1 MAKGPSGPGFTSD
14 PVGKSVHRVDVVDK
28 VTGAA
33 VFVDDMQFGPGVYH
47 ARLVRSPHAHAR
59 IVRIDAARALE
70 MPGVKAV
77 VTGKDL
83 DARIGLYLID
93 RPVFAGERVRY
104 VGDPVAGVVATSAEI
119 AEEAAH
125 LVEVEY
131 EELPAVFDPVEAAQP
146 DAPLLHPDLGEYQ
159 VANFI
164 FPEPGTNIS
173 EHFKLRK
180 GDVEPAWPRCAAIV
194 EGTFRLPQIQHV
206 PIEPHGAVAL
216 WEQSGEVTL
225 WTSSQSPFAQRDLIA
240 QCLGISHGNLRVVSP
255 YVGGGFGGKAGV
267 SMEVCAVVLAR
278 AVKGHPVKLRMTR
291 EEEFVG
297 TTVRQSLVAHTKIG
311 CDAEGNL
318 LAMET
323 EYYFGG
329 GAYNDYGV
337 NIARA
342 AGYSCTGPYDI
353 PNVKGDSY
361 CVYTNQPIGSAMRGF
376 GMPEIHWGIEQ
387 IMDQLAEKIG
397 MDPADFR
404 RRNCVRTGDTI
415 LTGMTMPAT
424 DMVAC
429 IDKVTA
435 AIEWGKRGA
444 PSAPHKKR
452 GQGIAIMWKAPAMPP
467 NPGSSAVVR
476 FNEDATVNVEIGAQ
490 ELGQG
495 AFTVAAQVAAQALG
509 VPYEWVRVSAP
520 IDTKYSPYEWQ
531 TVASRITWSMGNAVK
546 AAAENARRQILEVV
560 ADQWDEDIEDLDIK
574 EGKVISYKS
583 EREQPLQ
590 NLVVYGLPNENFEG
604 WKGGPVV
611 GQGRFMPTYV
621 TNLDP
626 ETGQGTR
633 AVVHYTVGAQAVDLE
648 VDTETGQVEVLKIA
662 SAYDVGKAVNPDLI
676 MTQIEGGAVH
686 GMSSAFEALR
696 FDEDG
701 RPVNPSLVDYR
712 IATSVDVPRE
722 IHGDFVETPL
732 EDGPW
737 GARGVGEHVMVQ
749 TAPAIANAINDA
761 LGIRFNDLPLS
772 AEKIFLALE
781 ERMGKA

>member
-1 MAKGPSGPGFTSD
+1 MTEELHTTD
-14 PVGKSVHRVDVVDK
+14 PVGKSVPRMDAIEK
-28 VTGAA
+28 VSGAA
-33 VFVDDMQFGPGVYH
+33 IFADDMQFGPGLYH
-47 ARLVRSPHAHAR
+47 GRLVRSPHAHAL
-59 IVRIDAARALE
+59 VKSVDPGPALE
-70 MPGVKAV
+70 MPGVRAV
-77 VTGKDL
+77 VTGRDIC
-83 DARIGLYLID
+83 ARIGLYLID
-93 RPVFAGERVRY
+93 RPIFASDRVRY
-104 VGDPVAGVVATSAEI
+104 VGDPVAGVIATSEETA
-119 AEEAAH
+119 AEAAQ
-125 LVEVEY
+125 LVHIEY
-131 EELPAVFDPVEAAQP
+131 EELPAVFDPVEAARQ
-146 DAPLLHPDLGEYQ
+146 DAPLLHPDLAEYQ

-164 FPEPGTNIS
+164 FPEPGTNVS

-180 GDVEPAWPRCAAIV
+180 GDIETAWPQCAAIV

-206 PIEPHGAVAL
+206 TIEPHVAVAL

-240 QCLGISHGNLRVVSP
+240 QSLSISHGNLRVVSP

-267 SMEVCAVVLAR
+267 SMEVYAVAMAR
-278 AVKGHPVKLRMTR
+278 AVKGHAIKLRMTR

-387 IMDQLAEKIG
+387 IMDQLADKIA
-397 MDPADFR
+397 MDPTEFR

-415 LTGMTMPAT
+415 LTGMNMPAI
-424 DMVAC
+424 DLVAC
-429 IDKVTA
+429 IDKVTQ
-435 AIEWGKRGA
+435 AIHWDERRGQA
-444 PSAPHKKR
+444 RPRPSAPHKKR

-520 IDTKYSPYEWQ
+520 VDTRYSPYEWQ

-546 AAAENARRQILEVV
+546 AAAEDARGQILGIV
-560 ADQWDEDIEDLDIK
+560 AAHWGEDPDELDIK
-574 EGKVISYKS
+574 DGRVISYQS
-583 EREQPLQ
+583 EREQPLK
-590 NLVVYGLPNENFEG
+590 NMVVYGLPNEDFEG
-604 WKGGPVV
+604 WKGGPIV
-611 GQGRFMPTYV
+611 GRGKFMPTYV

-626 ETGQGTR
+626 KTGQGTR

-648 VDTETGQVEVLKIA
+648 VDTETGEVEILKIA
-662 SAYDVGKAVNPDLI
+662 SAYDVGKAINPDLI

-696 FDEDG
+696 FDDKG
-701 RPVNPSLVDYR
+701 RPINANLVDYR
-712 IATSVDVPRE
+712 IATSVDVPQE

-749 TAPAIANAINDA
+749 TAPAIANAIHDA

-772 AEKIFLALE
+772 AEKIFMALE
-781 ERMGKA
+781 